1 MFHIRNYVFTM
12 NILLCRSRQPS
23 LTKELTK
30 FQNISYNII
39 IVHVNIMQIVRSC
52 IIQILLCS
60 CLLNFTFYNLFISQ
74 SLLYWKIWTNCRIGV
89 RALISGWNFVDAGD
103 KKRKIFWNFE
113 EEATSFSV
121 LRRGGGKGAAMNL
134 NS

>member
-74 SLLYWKIWTNCRIGV
+74 SLLYWKI
-89 RALISGWNFVDAGD
+89 
-103 KKRKIFWNFE
+103 
-113 EEATSFSV
+113 
-121 LRRGGGKGAAMNL
+121 
-134 NS
+134 